1 MPTKDDFNP
10 DHRLPR
16 FLAREPE
23 QQSLGK
29 AWDRAVISSHVLK
42 ASIWAAAATALSI
55 AILSVVGNP
64 VTLLADV
71 TASIADVTAS
81 LAHKSALQPDTYQS
95 MPTKFNLAPM
105 FRLCRRRQRKCWP
118 ARKMLPPLNPPVRT
132 RRKMVKACLG
142 NSKRGRPRKMSRQ
155 RSGRYSPFKMPR
167 HRLCKMPQ
175 H

>member
-1 MPTKDDFNP
+1 MPTKDDFDP

-23 QQSLGK
+23 RQSLGK

-42 ASIWAAAATALSI
+42 ASIWAVAATALSI

-64 VTLLADV
+64 VTLLAHV

-95 MPTKFNLAPM
+95 MPTTIQSSADVQQRDALPLPWLA
-105 FRLCRRRQRKCWP
+105 
-118 ARKMLPPLNPPVRT
+118 
-132 RRKMVKACLG
+132 
-142 NSKRGRPRKMSRQ
+142 
-155 RSGRYSPFKMPR
+155 
-167 HRLCKMPQ
+167 
-175 H
+175 